1 MCSYDNSTPIR
12 SPQIVTCLPVA
23 FVLCKLCSEH
33 MNTITIYGMIVMRLC
48 VGRNKLDVSFG
59 EEGKSIGIQLGI
71 EPGTFRFLV
80 RCHGYICYPLKV
92 PVKNTS
98 QTLLPLSRLD
108 RWQRSGRQAM

>member
-33 MNTITIYGMIVMRLC
+33 MNTITIYGMIVMKLC

-59 EEGKSIGIQLGI
+59 ERERTSGKSI
-71 EPGTFRFLV
+71 
-80 RCHGYICYPLKV
+80 
-92 PVKNTS
+92 
-98 QTLLPLSRLD
+98 
-108 RWQRSGRQAM
+108 

>member
-33 MNTITIYGMIVMRLC
+33 MNTITIYGMIVMKLC

-59 EEGKSIGIQLGI
+59 ERERKSGKSVRLEIGRSRV
-71 EPGTFRFLV
+71 RFPAGSLWIFLPLQNLHLV
-80 RCHGYICYPLKV
+80 RSCLHRA
-92 PVKNTS
+92 S
-98 QTLLPLSRLD
+98 
-108 RWQRSGRQAM
+108 